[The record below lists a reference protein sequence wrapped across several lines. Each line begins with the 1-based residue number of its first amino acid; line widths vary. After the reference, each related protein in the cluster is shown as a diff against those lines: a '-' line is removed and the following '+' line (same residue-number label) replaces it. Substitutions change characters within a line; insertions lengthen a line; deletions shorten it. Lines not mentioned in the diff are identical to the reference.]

1 MTKKYRHELKYL
13 VDERDLFL
21 LNNKLTN
28 TIQTDPNSP
37 DGTYEIRSAYF
48 DDYKD
53 SALNQNLM
61 GVSPRFKYRIRIYNG
76 DNSLIHLEKK
86 IKNHDMTRKESCKL
100 SLEECQH
107 LLNGDYSISPNDVDF
122 LKQFK
127 AYATMHLLKPKVIV
141 AYERKA
147 FICVEGNVRITFDR
161 NISSTNEIDMFFE
174 PNLPKRPIME
184 CGKHVLEVKY
194 DEFLPKYIKKSLN
207 TGKMDRTTFSKYYLC
222 RKYTTGLK

>member
-1 MTKKYRHELKYL
+1 MERKYRHELKYL

-28 TIQTDPNSP
+28 IIKTDPNAP

-53 SALNQNLM
+53 TALNQNLM

-76 DNSLIHLEKK
+76 DRSLIHLEKK

-100 SLEECQH
+100 SLEECQR
-107 LLNGDYSISPNDVDF
+107 LLNGNYSISPDDVEF

-127 AYATMHLLKPKVIV
+127 AYAAMHLLKPKVIV
-141 AYERKA
+141 TYERKA
-147 FICVEGNVRITFDR
+147 FICAEGNVRITFDR
-161 NISSTNEIDMFFE
+161 NISSTDEIDMFFK
-174 PNLPKRPIME
+174 PNLPKHPIME
-184 CGKHVLEVKY
+184 SGKHVLEVKY